1 MTGTIKGITIEIG
14 GNTTE
19 LVSALSKADKAI
31 KNTQASLNSVQ
42 KALKL
47 DPGNT
52 KLLTEQQKL
61 LAERV
66 NETKER
72 LKQLKDAQAQMKADG
87 VDKNSEQYRALQAEI
102 GKTEARLKDAKKA
115 LQEFGSVGAQQIAL
129 VGKKFEEI
137 GNKVSGLGKTLSTAV
152 TVPLVAIGAQGVK
165 SFAEV
170 DKTMTLVNATMGNTA
185 EEADLLNKA
194 MKDAAG
200 ASTFGMN
207 DAATATL
214 NFARAGLDATEA
226 AAALAPAM
234 NLAAAEGGDLDT
246 VSGGLVAT
254 LNGFGDSFDNASKYA
269 DVFANACNNSALDVN
284 GLSQAMSVAAPIFK
298 TAGYEVEDAA
308 LYMGVMANAGIEA
321 SVAANSLKTG
331 MARLVKP
338 AKEGAGWMEEL
349 GITVTNADGSMKDS
363 VTVQQE
369 LHDAFAG
376 LSESEQ
382 IAAASAIFGKNQMS
396 NWLALINTAPSEV
409 GELSAS
415 LKTEGT
421 VASQANAM
429 MSGFGGSLERIKSA
443 ADVAVTSLGEA
454 LAPTISKV
462 AEKIQSAVDWF
473 NSLDSSQQQTIA
485 TVGMVIAAIGPLLV
499 VLGTVISSVGK
510 IMQLA
515 PLIAGALNPVTIA
528 IGLVVAAI
536 GIWIK
541 NWEDIKAVAASVCE
555 LIGDGFKALGD
566 KLGKGLKDIGDNMS
580 KTWNGVKT
588 TVSGA
593 ISNVK
598 SSVSTGINN
607 VKTTVSTGMSNVKK
621 SFSDGMSNAK
631 TSVNNAL
638 SSIKSFFSEKL
649 ADAKKSTSDA
659 MSDVKKSVSEGMSNA
674 KKSVNDT
681 LNDVKTYFSEK
692 LTDAKKT
699 TSDKMADIHNSFKS
713 KMDESKKHISTTLS
727 NIKGFFDTHLGGAW
741 DTVKDKFGNILGT
754 IKEKMDE
761 VKKYIS
767 DIIQKI
773 KDLFNFDLKLN
784 IKVPHIKVQGG
795 EAPYGIGGKGKLP
808 SFSVEWYDKG
818 GIFNKPSIIGV
829 GEKRPEFVGALD
841 DLRQLI
847 REESGGG
854 LNTQLLTQMVSLLT
868 SMAGQSR
875 NVVVNQTINA
885 QNTSYAAQQK
895 EAAYEFKRIA
905 RAI

>member
-194 MKDAAG
+194 MKDAAS

-234 NLAAAEGGDLDT
+234 NLAAAEGGDLDI

-338 AKEGAGWMEEL
+338 AKEGAEWMEEL

-510 IMQLA
+510 IMQLV

-541 NWEDIKAVAASVCE
+541 NWEDIKAVAASVSE

-598 SSVSTGINN
+598 SSVSTGISN

-681 LNDVKTYFSEK
+681 LNDVKNYFSEK

-699 TSDKMADIHNSFKS
+699 TSDKMADIHNSFKD

-773 KDLFNFDLKLN
+773 KDLFNLDLKLN
-784 IKVPHIKVQGG
+784 IKLPHIKVQGG

>member
-254 LNGFGDSFDNASKYA
+254 LNGFGDSFDKASKYA

-338 AKEGAGWMEEL
+338 AKEGAEWMEEL

-580 KTWNGVKT
+580 KTWSGVKT

-598 SSVSTGINN
+598 TSVSN
-607 VKTTVSTGMSNVKK
+607 GMSNVKTNVSNALSNVRQ
-621 SFSDGMSNAK
+621 SFTDNLNNAK
-631 TSVNNAL
+631 TTVNNRL
-638 SSIKSFFSEKL
+638 SDIKGFFSEKL
-649 ADAKKSTSDA
+649 NSAKTTTSEA
-659 MSDVKKSVSEGMSNA
+659 LADVKKSFTDNLDNA
-674 KKSVNDT
+674 KKTVSDT
-681 LNDVKTYFSEK
+681 LDNVKKFFADKLKDARDTTDSETKSIRDHMKDRLKDARDDVDSKLKDIKNYFSEK
-692 LTDAKKT
+692 LGGISGKVEEIFGDIHDKMKDKMEAAKKAV
-699 TSDKMADIHNSFKS
+699 SDVIDAI
-713 KMDESKKHISTTLS
+713 KK
-727 NIKGFFDTHLGGAW
+727 
-741 DTVKDKFGNILGT
+741 
-754 IKEKMDE
+754 
-761 VKKYIS
+761 
-767 DIIQKI
+767 
-773 KDLFNFDLKLN
+773 LFSGEIKLN
-784 IKVPHIKVQGG
+784 LKVPHITLEGG
-795 EAPYGIGGKGKLP
+795 EAPWGIGGKGKLP
-808 SFSVEWYDKG
+808 KFKVDWYDKG